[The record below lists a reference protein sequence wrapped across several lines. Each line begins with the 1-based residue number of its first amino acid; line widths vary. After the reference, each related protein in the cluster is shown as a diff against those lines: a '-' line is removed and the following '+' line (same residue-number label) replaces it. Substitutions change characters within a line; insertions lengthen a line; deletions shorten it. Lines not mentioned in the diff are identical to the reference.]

1 MAEPQAQPLPTA
13 KGEVTVLELT
23 RAQEIMA
30 RRVAETKAT
39 VPEFALRALADA
51 APARAATA
59 AAGATLADAV
69 VHAAA
74 RALRDVPRG
83 NGAYRD
89 NRWELYGRVNVGLAM
104 AADEALT
111 VPTVFDA
118 DVKSLAEIAAETRG
132 LGERVLART
141 IRPPELAGQTFTVL
155 DLGAARVASFQAI
168 LNGGQAAVL
177 AVGAVREAPVVRD
190 GAVAPG
196 EVVELTLTCDHRILF
211 GAVAGELLDRIVA
224 RLEGL

>member
-1 MAEPQAQPLPTA
+1 MAEPEAQPLPTA
-13 KGEVTVLELT
+13 KGAVTVHELT
-23 RAQEIMA
+23 RSQEVMA

-39 VPEFALRALADA
+39 VPEFALRAVADA
-51 APARAATA
+51 GPARAAAA
-59 AAGATLADAV
+59 AAGATFADAV
-69 VHAAA
+69 VYAAA

-104 AADEALT
+104 AGDDALI

-118 DVKSLAEIAAETRG
+118 DARSLAEIAAETRG
-132 LGERVLART
+132 LAERVRART
-141 IRPPELAGQTFTVL
+141 IRPPELSGQTFTVSE
-155 DLGAARVASFQAI
+155 LGAARVASFQAI

-177 AVGAVREAPVVRD
+177 ALGAVREAAVVRD
-190 GAVAPG
+190 GAVVAG

-211 GAVAGELLDRIVA
+211 GAVAGELLDAIVT